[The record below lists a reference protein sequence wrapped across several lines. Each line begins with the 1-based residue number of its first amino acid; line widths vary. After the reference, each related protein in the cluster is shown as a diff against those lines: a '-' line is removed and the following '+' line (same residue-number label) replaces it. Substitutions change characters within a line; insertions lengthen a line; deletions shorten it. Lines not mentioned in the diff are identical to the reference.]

1 MLNQFTVYSVFPYE
15 TTTESFTDLS
25 NLYLVMVFG
34 FGLKPM
40 FNYAPAMFN
49 YAPAASKNNVHFK
62 RDQK

>member
-40 FNYAPAMFN
+40 FNYAPA
-49 YAPAASKNNVHFK
+49 ASKNNVHFK